1 MAAPFKPR
9 YKLVI
14 TYDIPPQTAATQDAY
29 YRYVLGEFVPGL
41 RAMGMHMTVAWHVA
55 YGPYPSRQIDFV
67 CENIETA
74 RRMFETA
81 RWEKLEKRLQSY
93 TNNYQRKLVP
103 YREGFQF

>member
-14 TYDIPPQTAATQDAY
+14 TYDIHNRTANAQDAY
-29 YRYVLGEFVPGL
+29 YRYVLGEFVPAL
-41 RAMGMHMTVAWHVA
+41 RAMGMHMAVAWHVA
-55 YGPYPSRQIDFV
+55 YGPYPNRQLDFV
-67 CENIETA
+67 CDSLETA
-74 RRMFETA
+74 QNMFDSV

-93 TNNYQRKLVP
+93 TDNYQRKLVA